1 MAVRGNRQDWP
12 SLEEHEKQYILE
24 VLDEVEGNKSAAAKI
39 LGIDRVSLWR
49 KIKRYG
55 LEHPDT

>member
-1 MAVRGNRQDWP
+1 MP
-12 SLEEHEKQYILE
+12 TLEEQEIDYIQK
-24 VLDEVEGNKSAAAKI
+24 VLAETGGNKTLAAET

-55 LEHPDT
+55 LE

>member
-1 MAVRGNRQDWP
+1 
-12 SLEEHEKQYILE
+12 LEEQ
-24 VLDEVEGNKSAAAKI
+24 EVEYIKRILAESGGNKTLAAET

-55 LEHPDT
+55 LE